1 MASSTSRKLGKS
13 LLLFSFWYM
22 ECLLQAFVPG
32 ALVNARQSAQT
43 RLAAE
48 SKKRQLPPLTSPAN
62 PEEHVFVPLEG
73 YGQKIEDLFEG
84 EEFAFVRGGVAVGK
98 STLRLHLARQNPK
111 FVSVPFGDGKYPSW
125 RENIVKAIMTAM

>member
-1 MASSTSRKLGKS
+1 MASSTIWKLGKS
-13 LLLFSFWYM
+13 LLLFK
-22 ECLLQAFVPG
+22 AFVPE
-32 ALVNARQSAQT
+32 ALVNARQSAQI

-62 PEEHVFVPLEG
+62 AEEHVCVPLEG

-84 EEFAFVRGGVAVGK
+84 DEFAFVRGGVAVGK
-98 STLRLHLARQNPK
+98 STLHLYLARQNPK